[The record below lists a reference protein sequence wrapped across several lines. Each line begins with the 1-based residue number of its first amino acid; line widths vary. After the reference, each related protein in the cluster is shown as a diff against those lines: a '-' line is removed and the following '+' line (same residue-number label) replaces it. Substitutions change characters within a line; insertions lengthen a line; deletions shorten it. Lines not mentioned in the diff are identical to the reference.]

1 MWCRETMKIPLI
13 AVSTFSLRTAS
24 NVCAYSPAFY
34 GGSLRLGKVYSSY
47 AIRQTALHQSTRDGA
62 AADESSTA
70 RITESVATTDTGL
83 LPNIKSIKG
92 IIFDMDGT
100 LIQPSIDFS
109 ELRRRVH
116 ELADIDPLLRDEPEE
131 VRRGDVLEMHSTF
144 SPEGQALVQEVFDDI
159 EDMALRG
166 MTLMDN
172 CGDLC
177 HFLDERG
184 IQRAVLT
191 RNVERSVGVMQEK
204 LWETSNVK
212 GFFPTINR
220 NTVGVNG
227 KALEIKPSPDSIY
240 HICSVW
246 GCDPKDVL
254 MVGDSVSD
262 DIVAANR
269 AGCGGSVLLN
279 FNGKKWD
286 NDSGGRGTDG
296 MSEDQLKEREPSI
309 VIHTLGDL
317 QQILEK

>member
-1 MWCRETMKIPLI
+1 MKIPLI
-13 AVSTFSLRTAS
+13 AVSTFSIRTIS
-24 NVCAYSPAFY
+24 NVSAYSPVFPV
-34 GGSLRLGKVYSSY
+34 GTFRRGRFCKSY
-47 AIRQTALHQSTRDGA
+47 ATSQTSRYQSTIDGSA
-62 AADESSTA
+62 GGEPSVT
-70 RITESVATTDTGL
+70 RVTESLVSTGPSL
-83 LPNIKSIKG
+83 LPNINSIKG

-100 LIQPSIDFS
+100 LIQPSIDFA

-116 ELADIDPLLRDEPEE
+116 ELADTDPLLRDEPEE
-131 VRRGDVLEMHSTF
+131 IRRGDVLEMHSTF
-144 SPEGQALVQEVFDDI
+144 SHEGQALVQEVFDDI
-159 EDMALRG
+159 EEMALRG

-184 IQRAVLT
+184 IPRAVLT

-212 GFFPTINR
+212 GFFPTVNR
-220 NTVGVNG
+220 NTVGMNG
-227 KALEIKPSPDSIY
+227 EALEIKPSPDSIY
-240 HICSVW
+240 HICTIW

-286 NDSGGRGTDG
+286 NDSGGKGTDG
-296 MSEDQLKEREPSI
+296 MGEDQLKEREPTI
-309 VIHTLGDL
+309 VIHDLGDL
-317 QQILEK
+317 QQILEE

>member
-1 MWCRETMKIPLI
+1 MKIPLI
-13 AVSTFSLRTAS
+13 AVSTFSIRAIS
-24 NVCAYSPAFY
+24 NVSAYSPAFSVGTFRRGRFY
-34 GGSLRLGKVYSSY
+34 KTY
-47 AIRQTALHQSTRDGA
+47 ATRQTARHQSTIDGSA
-62 AADESSTA
+62 GGESSVT
-70 RITESVATTDTGL
+70 RISESLVATGTGTGL
-83 LPNIKSIKG
+83 LPNINSIKG

-100 LIQPSIDFS
+100 LIQPSIDFP

-116 ELADIDPLLRDEPEE
+116 ELADTDPLLRDEPEE
-131 VRRGDVLEMHSTF
+131 VRRGDVLNMHNTF
-144 SPEGQALVQEVFDDI
+144 SPKGQALVQEVFDDI
-159 EDMALRG
+159 EEMALRG

-184 IQRAVLT
+184 IPRAVLT
-191 RNVERSVGVMQEK
+191 RNVERSVGVMQKK

-212 GFFPTINR
+212 GFFPTVNR
-220 NTVGVNG
+220 NTVGMNG

-240 HICSVW
+240 HICSIW

-279 FNGKKWD
+279 FKGRKWD

-296 MSEDQLKEREPSI
+296 MGEDQLKEREPTI
-309 VIHTLGDL
+309 VIHDLGDL
-317 QQILEK
+317 QQILVE

>member
-1 MWCRETMKIPLI
+1 MKIPLI
-13 AVSTFSLRTAS
+13 AISTFCTRAIS
-24 NVCAYSPAFY
+24 NVCAYSPAFSV
-34 GGSLRLGKVYSSY
+34 GTFRRGKFCKNYTTT
-47 AIRQTALHQSTRDGA
+47 QTARYQSAIDGSGCG
-62 AADESSTA
+62 ESSVT
-70 RITESVATTDTGL
+70 RVTESLVSTGPGL
-83 LPNIKSIKG
+83 LPNINSIKG

-100 LIQPSIDFS
+100 LIKPSIDFA

-116 ELADIDPLLRDEPEE
+116 ELADTDPLLRDEPEE
-131 VRRGDVLEMHSTF
+131 VRRGDVLEMHNTF
-144 SPEGQALVQEVFDDI
+144 SPEGQVLVQEVFDDI
-159 EDMALRG
+159 EEMALKA

-184 IQRAVLT
+184 IPRAVLT
-191 RNVERSVGVMQEK
+191 RNVERSVDVMQEK

-212 GFFPTINR
+212 GFFPTVNR
-220 NTVGVNG
+220 NTVGMNG

-240 HICSVW
+240 YICSTW

-296 MSEDQLKEREPSI
+296 MDEDQLKEREPTI
-309 VIHTLGDL
+309 VIHDLRDL
-317 QQILEK
+317 QQILEQ